1 MSEASEKKD
10 NGRPERPYRAK
21 PREVNAGAR
30 KKPAA
35 HGGASGKGHY
45 DGAKARGGEDKPRYA
60 RVDSE
65 RPRRFKAA
73 GTESADVKEA
83 KNGIEVIEED
93 GEFTEERRARDESEV
108 RHVFRAGSEKKLLS
122 LLGFAARGRKLICG
136 TDLCRDSIRRDV
148 AIITIVASDAS
159 ENTKKRIID
168 ACRYYGSDMCVA
180 PVASAE
186 LSHMIGKTG
195 EIMVISVTDRHF
207 ADGIAALFEDGGT
220 N

>member
-10 NGRPERPYRAK
+10 YGSPKRADRPKSRGVK
-21 PREVNAGAR
+21 PEYR

-35 HGGASGKGHY
+35 RVGASGKVR
-45 DGAKARGGEDKPRYA
+45 RGDYTKPR
-60 RVDSE
+60 DGGSE
-65 RPRRFKAA
+65 RSGNGVRKVRHGTAA
-73 GTESADVKEA
+73 GAESADALEVKNE
-83 KNGIEVIEED
+83 IEVIEED
-93 GEFTEERRARDESEV
+93 GAYIEERRIRDESEILH
-108 RHVFRAGSEKKLLS
+108 RLREESGKKLLS

-136 TDLCRDSIRRDV
+136 TDLCRDSIRRGV

>member
-1 MSEASEKKD
+1 MSEESEKKD
-10 NGRPERPYRAK
+10 YESPKRADRLKSRGVKPEY
-21 PREVNAGAR
+21 R
-30 KKPAA
+30 KKPEAR
-35 HGGASGKGHY
+35 GEASGKGR
-45 DGAKARGGEDKPRYA
+45 RGGYAKPR
-60 RVDSE
+60 DGGSE
-65 RPRRFKAA
+65 RPEKSVRKFRHGTAA
-73 GTESADVKEA
+73 GAETADVPEA
-83 KNGIEVIEED
+83 KNEIEEIEED
-93 GEFTEERRARDESEV
+93 GAYIEERRIREESEILH
-108 RHVFRAGSEKKLLS
+108 RLREGSGKKLLS
-122 LLGFAARGRKLICG
+122 LLGFAARGHKLVCG